1 MDSHEYLMDI
11 IRSLQNLDYIKPSE
25 IPNIDLYMDQVTTFM
40 DEHLNASKRHP
51 DDKLLTKTMINN
63 YTKNA
68 LLPSPTK
75 KKYSKEHM
83 LLLIFIYYFKNI
95 LSINDIQ
102 NLFHPLTDRFYN
114 SKDDPSLEEIYSKV
128 FQLEKEQ
135 IDNQVKDII
144 RKYNKS
150 KGTFKEAKNDEDRAF
165 LETFSFIC
173 MLSFDVYTKK
183 MIIERLIDQSLSN
196 HTATPEKKS
205 EKPKNKPKEKAKTK
219 ES

>member
-1 MDSHEYLMDI
+1 MSIDNHEYVMDI

-40 DEHLNASKRHP
+40 DEHLNASKRYP
-51 DDKLLTKTMINN
+51 EDKLLTKTMINN

-114 SKDDPSLEEIYSKV
+114 SKDNITLEQIYSEV
-128 FQLEKEQ
+128 FQMEKEQ
-135 IDNQVKDII
+135 IDNEVKDVI
-144 RKYNKS
+144 RKYNKA
-150 KGTFKEAKNDEDRAF
+150 KGTFQDAKNDEDREF

-183 MIIERLIDQSLSN
+183 MIIERLIDKTLSSMD
-196 HTATPEKKS
+196 KSS
-205 EKPKNKPKEKAKTK
+205 EKGNPKQKEKTK
-219 ES
+219 DKEK